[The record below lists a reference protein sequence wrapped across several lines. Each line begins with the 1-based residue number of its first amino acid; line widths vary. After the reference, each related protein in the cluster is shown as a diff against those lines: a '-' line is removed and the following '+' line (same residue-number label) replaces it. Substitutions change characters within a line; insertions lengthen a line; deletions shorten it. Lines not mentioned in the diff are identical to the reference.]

1 MLLWDHLHLCY
12 NNHIDTII
20 MTNTIQQIADQIN
33 AFDYFYEMSDDT
45 RKFDLGRKAQAAIKS
60 QLAELS
66 ESELIEVRDLLTA
79 NMDHVCRYFGKFFN
93 DLPEPTPA
101 IEAAEVSYK
110 SEIFRTAWA
119 LFKEGVFES
128 FGRALCAAWK
138 RYKLVSRLK
147 QGLAY
152 FSFSKATG
160 EVREAIGT
168 LASNNFNYN
177 HKTAKKESN
186 PALIKY
192 WDIQKRAF
200 RSCRLDRLISLNS

>member
-1 MLLWDHLHLCY
+1 
-12 NNHIDTII
+12 
-20 MTNTIQQIADQIN
+20 MTSTIQQIADQIN
-33 AFDYFYEMSDDT
+33 AFDYFYEMSDSDAKY
-45 RKFDLGRKAQAAIKS
+45 RAGRKAEATIKS
-60 QLAELS
+60 QLS
-66 ESELIEVRDLLTA
+66 EMSERELIEVRGLLTA
-79 NMDHVCRYFGKFFN
+79 NIEHVCRYFGKFFN
-93 DLPEPTPA
+93 DLPEAT
-101 IEAAEVSYK
+101 EASQASYK

-119 LFKEGVFES
+119 LFKEGVFQS

-152 FSFSKATG
+152 FTFSKATG

-177 HKTAKKESN
+177 QKSTKKEAN